1 MGRGW
6 GPAHQPSARSV
17 SQACCK
23 ATDKCIVV
31 NKYYSKCD
39 TPTAEALSFAIVE
52 DSCPGLEGGCP
63 SEA

>member
-1 MGRGW
+1 M
-6 GPAHQPSARSV
+6 